1 MGKKPVFYICPI
13 CHASGAPF
21 IAYKNG
27 TPYCRRCI
35 SFIGKTAD
43 INYVPNSGIKLNL
56 KYPLS
61 KEQET
66 TSSEAR
72 KALQD
77 GHNVLIHA
85 VTGAGKT
92 ELVYSSRERRL
103 KKRKHVGF
111 ATPRKDVVVDLVP
124 RICEAF
130 PDADVVA
137 VYGGHSEKTN
147 GDIVVLTTHQLYR
160 YPSYFDL
167 LILDE
172 IDAFPFK
179 DNPVLESFFRKSVK
193 GKYILLSA
201 TPGEEQIKT
210 VLEDNGIL
218 LKLFSRYHRFPLPV
232 PERILSSSLGCY
244 YSCYKRLKCFLK
256 EEKPVFVF
264 SPTIE
269 EGKKLFSFLSLF
281 IQGGAFVSSKE
292 GERRQIIEK
301 FKNKEY
307 RYLVTTSILER
318 GVTVFDLQVIIF
330 HADHPLFDSASL
342 VQISGR
348 VGRKIHAERGE
359 VYFIA
364 EEKTRERE
372 RAVHEIER
380 YNRSLLS

>member
-1 MGKKPVFYICPI
+1 MGNNPGFYICPI
-13 CHASGAPF
+13 CHASGPPY

-27 TPYCRRCI
+27 IPYCRRCI
-35 SFIGKTAD
+35 SFTGKVAD
-43 INYVPNSGIKLNL
+43 VNYIPNSNIRLKLS
-56 KYPLS
+56 YPLS

-66 TSSEAR
+66 ISNDTR
-72 KALQD
+72 KALEE

-92 ELVYSSRERRL
+92 ELVYASMERRL
-103 KKRKHVGF
+103 ENGKHVGF

-124 RICEAF
+124 RIREAF
-130 PDADVVA
+130 PSAEVTA
-137 VYGGHSEKTN
+137 VYGGHSEKTS
-147 GDIVVLTTHQLYR
+147 GDIIVLTTHQLYR

-167 LILDE
+167 LVLDE

-179 DNPVLESFFRKSVK
+179 DNPVLESFFRKSIK

-201 TPGEEQIKT
+201 TPGEAQIKA
-210 VLEDNGIL
+210 VMEDNGIL

-232 PERILSSSLGCY
+232 PERILSSLPGCY
-244 YSCYKRLKCFLK
+244 YHCYKQLKSFLDQG
-256 EEKPVFVF
+256 KPVFVF

-269 EGKKLFSFLSLF
+269 EGKRLYSFLSLLLK
-281 IQGGAFVSSKE
+281 GGTFVSSKE
-292 GERRQIIEK
+292 EERRQIIEK
-301 FKNKEY
+301 FKGKEY

-330 HADHPLFDSASL
+330 HADHVLFDSASL
-342 VQISGR
+342 VQISGC
-348 VGRKIHAERGE
+348 VGRKIHAETGK

-364 EEKTRERE
+364 EDKTRERE
-372 RAVHEIER
+372 RAIHDIEK